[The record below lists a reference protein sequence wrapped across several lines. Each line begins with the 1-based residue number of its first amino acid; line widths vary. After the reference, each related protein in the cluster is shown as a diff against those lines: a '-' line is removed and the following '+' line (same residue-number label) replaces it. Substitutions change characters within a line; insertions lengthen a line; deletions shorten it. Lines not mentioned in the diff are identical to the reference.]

1 MAQTPTPRE
10 RFCELLRS
18 TGRENIEY
26 VIEDLDAY
34 GFFEAPAS
42 VRNHFNY
49 AGGLV
54 DHSLSVYD
62 AAVMLREGLIKKRPD
77 LEAKLPMDSVIIA
90 SLLHDTCKANIYR
103 LVRRKRKNEIGV
115 WEETEQYEVDYSG
128 LPMGHGE
135 KSVVML
141 LRSGLD
147 LEDDEILAIR
157 WHMGPG
163 LSTTPRSSRTRAIV
177 RPWRR
182 LPSFRSFTPPTPSR
196 RSSSSAIRFSPDF
209 HSLSP

>member
-157 WHMGPG
+157 WHMGPWAVDNTQIEQDKSYRQAVAQAP
-163 LSTTPRSSRTRAIV
+163 LLPLIHTADTVSSQLLERDPV
-177 RPWRR
+177 QP
-182 LPSFRSFTPPTPSR
+182 
-196 RSSSSAIRFSPDF
+196 
-209 HSLSP
+209 